1 MHYTDSTITWQ
12 AYNSMIVNQDCLN
25 SGYFFNGK
33 KLNAKDI
40 EDAKEQIEI
49 CKGILTEHGVEF
61 ELKTKGQ
68 LQLF

>member
-12 AYNSMIVNQDCLN
+12 AYTVMKVEQDCLT
-25 SGYFFNGK
+25 SGHFPNGK
-33 KLNAKDI
+33 KLTAKDI
-40 EDAKEQIEI
+40 EAAKEQIEI